1 MCGEMRS
8 DLTDSRPADSSSSTA
23 ARPSAA
29 GRSRGISRTRLGAGL
44 VEIPEIPAI
53 DPARAVMAD
62 PQVPEK
68 RRFCT
73 TCRQPVGRGDHGTP
87 GRSTGFCRRCGT
99 QFSFTPALVSGD
111 LVARQY
117 EVAGCLAHGGMG
129 WIYLA
134 RDRNVSDRW
143 VVLKGLIDADDPDA
157 TVAALAE
164 RRFLAEVEHPNIVR
178 IFNFV
183 EHEGLGYIVMEYVGG
198 QSLGQILDAQREA
211 NGGEPDPLAPEQAIA
226 YILEILPALGHL
238 HDLGL
243 LFCDLKIDNILQTR
257 HAVKLID
264 LGGVYRL
271 GDPEGALFGTV
282 GYQAPEVSSLG
293 PSIASDLFTV
303 ARTLAVLCID
313 FRGYQSDYRFALP
326 APADVPLFERY
337 DSLYRFLLKGT
348 ATRPEDRF
356 QTAEE
361 MADQL
366 FGVLV
371 EVVADRSDVPVT
383 VPSTLFTTALRAGLE
398 RPDWRV
404 LARPQVSPDDPS
416 AGYLATITATDPDQ
430 VVAQLR
436 AAPERTTETELRL
449 VAVML
454 DAGWLADADDLLSQI
469 EAEQPCDWRVDWYR
483 GIAAMAQTKAEKA
496 VASFDDVYA
505 ALPGES
511 APKLALGLACESAG
525 DLGAAARWYEIVAR
539 TDPSITAASFGLAR
553 CRMQGGD
560 RAGALVAYERVP
572 DTSSGYTDAQIAR
585 IRCLSAPDGDRDPTL
600 DELIAAGTALEA
612 LPLEGEQK
620 ERLTVRVLDAALL
633 ISQTGRAADQAPVR
647 VLGLPLDEHELR
659 LALERSYR
667 ELARHAASR
676 AERIALVDDANRV
689 RPRTWI

>member
-1 MCGEMRS
+1 MRS
-8 DLTDSRPADSSSSTA
+8 DLTDRPPSDSRSATA
-23 ARPSAA
+23 ARQLAA
-29 GRSRGISRTRLGAGL
+29 GRSRGSSRTRLGAGL

-53 DPARAVMAD
+53 DPAQAVMSD
-62 PQVPEK
+62 PLVPEK

-73 TCRQPVGRGDHGTP
+73 TCRQPVGRGDHATP
-87 GRSTGFCRRCGT
+87 GRSAGFCRQCGT
-99 QFSFTPALVSGD
+99 QFSFKPALARGD

-117 EVAGCLAHGGMG
+117 QVVGCLAHGGMG

-157 TVAALAE
+157 TAAALAE
-164 RRFLAEVEHPNIVR
+164 RRFLAEVEHPNIVK

-198 QSLGQILDAQREA
+198 QSLGQILDAGREA

-226 YILEILPALGHL
+226 YVLEILPALGHL

-243 LFCDLKIDNILQTR
+243 LFCDLKVDNIIQTQ

-264 LGGVYRL
+264 LGGVYRM
-271 GDPEGALFGTV
+271 GDPEGALFGTA
-282 GYQAPEVSSLG
+282 GYQAPEVSTHG

-313 FRGYQSDYRFALP
+313 FRGYQTDYRFALP
-326 APADVPLFERY
+326 AQDDVELFHRY

-348 ATRPEDRF
+348 APEPEDRF
-356 QTAEE
+356 KSAEA

-371 EVVADRSDVPVT
+371 EVVADRGGVPVPA
-383 VPSTLFTTALRAGLE
+383 PSTLFTTALGAGLE

-404 LARPQVSPDDPS
+404 LARPQVSPDDPG
-416 AGYLATITATDPDQ
+416 ARYLATITATDPDQ
-430 VVAQLR
+430 MVAQLR
-436 AAPERTTETELRL
+436 AAPERTIETELRL

-454 DAGWLADADDLLSQI
+454 DAGWLAEADALLSRI
-469 EAEQPCDWRVDWYR
+469 ETEQPREWRVDWYR
-483 GIAAMAQTKAEKA
+483 GIAEMARARADKAA
-496 VASFDDVYA
+496 VSFDRVYA
-505 ALPGES
+505 ALPGEN
-511 APKLALGLACESAG
+511 APKLALGLARETAG

-539 TDPSITAASFGLAR
+539 TDPSITSASFGLAR
-553 CRMQGGD
+553 CRMEGGD
-560 RAGALVAYERVP
+560 RSGALAAYERVP
-572 DTSSGYTDAQIAR
+572 DTSSGYLDAQIAR
-585 IRCLSAPDGDRDPTL
+585 IRCLSAPDGDHDPAL
-600 DELIAAGTALEA
+600 DELMTAGTALEA
-612 LPLEGEQK
+612 LPLDGEPRA
-620 ERLTVRVLDAALL
+620 RLTVGVLEAALRITL
-633 ISQTGRAADQAPVR
+633 AGGAGEQEPVR

-676 AERIALVDDANRV
+676 AERVSLVDDANRV

>member
-1 MCGEMRS
+1 MRS
-8 DLTDSRPADSSSSTA
+8 DLTDSQPADVSSSTA
-23 ARPSAA
+23 PRPSAA
-29 GRSRGISRTRLGAGL
+29 GRSRGSSRTRLGAGL

-53 DPARAVMAD
+53 DPEQAVMAD

-99 QFSFTPALVSGD
+99 QFSFKPALARGD

-157 TVAALAE
+157 TTAALAE

-183 EHEGLGYIVMEYVGG
+183 EHDGLGYIVMEYVGG

-282 GYQAPEVSSLG
+282 GYQAPEVSTLG

-313 FRGYQSDYRFALP
+313 FRGFQSDYRFSLPPQNDVAL
-326 APADVPLFERY
+326 FRRY

-356 QTAEE
+356 QSAEE

-371 EVVADRSDVPVT
+371 EVVADRGGVPVA
-383 VPSTLFTTALRAGLE
+383 VPSKLFTTALRAGLE

-430 VVAQLR
+430 MVAQLR

-454 DAGWLADADDLLSQI
+454 DAGWLDDADDLLGQI
-469 EAEQPCDWRVDWYR
+469 EAERPRNWRVDWYR
-483 GIAAMAQTKAEKA
+483 GISAMARTRADMA
-496 VASFDDVYA
+496 VVSFDDVYA

-539 TDPSITAASFGLAR
+539 TDPSITSASFGLAR

-560 RAGALVAYERVP
+560 RAGALIAYERVP

-585 IRCLSAPDGDRDPTL
+585 IRCLSARDGDHDPTL

-620 ERLTVRVLDAALL
+620 ERLTVGVLDAALR
-633 ISQTGRAADQAPVR
+633 ISLTDKAAHHEPVW